1 MTHYAFFIILHL
13 YSRHSIDAAV
23 KEINLMVK
31 HFKTT
36 TNLFFFFFFHFFSFS
51 VHHKNGRIYFTYI
64 LFNWIFFIIFFF

>member
-36 TNLFFFFFFHFFSFS
+36 TNLFFFFSFFFHLVFIT
-51 VHHKNGRIYFTYI
+51 KTEEYI
-64 LFNWIFFIIFFF
+64 LHIYYSTGFFL